1 MDSVASR
8 QIEAI
13 PGHALLVVD
22 MQNDFMPGG
31 ALGVDGGEEIVPL
44 VNQLIG
50 QFHDAGLPI
59 VFSRDWHPEAHCSF
73 EAQGGPWPP
82 HCVQG
87 SIGAEFAP
95 AVHVPED
102 AIVVSKAS
110 RAEEEAY
117 SAFQGTEL
125 AELLHRKGVSRVLI
139 VGLATDYC
147 VLASARDALKKGFE
161 IIVLEEGVRAV
172 NVRPGDGR
180 RALQELRKS
189 GAEILRAA

>member
-1 MDSVASR
+1 METVASR
-8 QIEAI
+8 QVEAV
-13 PGHALLVVD
+13 PGNALLVVD
-22 MQNDFMPGG
+22 TQNDFMPGG
-31 ALGVDGGEEIVPL
+31 ALGVDGGDEIVPL
-44 VNQLIG
+44 VNRLVR

-73 EAQGGPWPP
+73 EEQGGPWPP

-87 SIGAEFAP
+87 SIGAEFFP
-95 AVHVPED
+95 AIHIPED
-102 AIVVSKAS
+102 AIIVSKAS

-117 SAFQGTEL
+117 SAFQGTDL
-125 AELLHRKGVSRVLI
+125 AELLNRKGVSRLLI

-172 NVRPGDGR
+172 NVRPDDGR
-180 RALQELRKS
+180 RALQELRNS

>member
-1 MDSVASR
+1 MHFWSWTPR
-8 QIEAI
+8 K
-13 PGHALLVVD
+13 
-22 MQNDFMPGG
+22 
-31 ALGVDGGEEIVPL
+31 
-44 VNQLIG
+44 
-50 QFHDAGLPI
+50 FHDAGLPI

-73 EAQGGPWPP
+73 EEQGGPWPP

-87 SIGAEFAP
+87 SIGAEFFP
-95 AVHVPED
+95 AIHIPED
-102 AIVVSKAS
+102 AIIVSKAS

-117 SAFQGTEL
+117 SAFQGTDL
-125 AELLHRKGVSRVLI
+125 AELLNRKGVSRLLI

-172 NVRPGDGR
+172 NVRPDDGR
-180 RALQELRKS
+180 RALQELRNS

>member
-1 MDSVASR
+1 METVASR
-8 QIEAI
+8 QVEAE
-13 PGHALLVVD
+13 PGNALLVVD
-22 MQNDFMPGG
+22 TQNDFMPGG
-31 ALGVDGGEEIVPL
+31 ALGVDGGDEIVPL
-44 VNQLIG
+44 VNRLVR

-73 EAQGGPWPP
+73 EEQGGPWPP

-87 SIGAEFAP
+87 SIGAEFFP
-95 AVHVPED
+95 AIHIPED
-102 AIVVSKAS
+102 AIIVSKAS

-117 SAFQGTEL
+117 SAFQGTDL
-125 AELLHRKGVSRVLI
+125 AELLNRKGVSRLLI

-172 NVRPGDGR
+172 NVRPDDGR

>member
-1 MDSVASR
+1 METVASR
-8 QIEAI
+8 QVEAE
-13 PGHALLVVD
+13 PGNALLVVD
-22 MQNDFMPGG
+22 TQNDFMPGG
-31 ALGVDGGEEIVPL
+31 ALGVDGGDEIVPL
-44 VNQLIG
+44 VNRLVR

-73 EAQGGPWPP
+73 EEQGGPWPP

-87 SIGAEFAP
+87 SIGAEFFP
-95 AVHVPED
+95 AIHIPED
-102 AIVVSKAS
+102 AIIVSKAS
-110 RAEEEAY
+110 RADEEAY
-117 SAFQGTEL
+117 SAFQGTDL
-125 AELLHRKGVSRVLI
+125 AELLNRKGVSRLLI

-172 NVRPGDGR
+172 NVRPDDGR